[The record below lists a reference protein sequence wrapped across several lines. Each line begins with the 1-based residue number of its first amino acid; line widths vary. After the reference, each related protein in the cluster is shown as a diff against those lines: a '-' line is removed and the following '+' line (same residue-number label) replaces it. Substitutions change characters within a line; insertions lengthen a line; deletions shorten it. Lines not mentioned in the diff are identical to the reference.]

1 MSSKGGLESQ
11 YDDIKRDSLDIVKMV
26 LGVSVVLVSLAGLL
40 SVLTDETIEVGA
52 ILIFGSLLL
61 VSSVSIAYS
70 VYVFTSLTVHAG
82 RLSSYLS
89 PHSLSIWLVVS
100 VALGLSGVIFFASG
114 LVPVFADSSASGP
127 AIVGILVFIFALVV
141 SVVYIRV
148 FQKLSS

>member
-1 MSSKGGLESQ
+1 MSSTGGLESQ
-11 YDDIKRDSLDIVKMV
+11 YDDIKQDSLGIVKTV
-26 LGVSVVLVSLAGLL
+26 LGVSVALFFLAGIL
-40 SVLTDETIEVGA
+40 SMLKDETIEFDVV
-52 ILIFGSLLL
+52 LIFGSLLL

-89 PHSLSIWLVVS
+89 PHSLSIWLLVS
-100 VALGLSGVIFFASG
+100 VALGLSGSVFFASG
-114 LVPVFADSSASGP
+114 LVPVFTDASASGP

-141 SVVYIRV
+141 SVVYVRV

>member
-1 MSSKGGLESQ
+1 MSSRGGLESQ
-11 YDDIKRDSLDIVKMV
+11 YDDIKRDSLETVKMV
-26 LGVSVVLVSLAGLL
+26 LGVSVILVSLAGIL
-40 SVLTDETIEVGA
+40 SMLTDEMIEVDA

-70 VYVFTSLTVHAG
+70 VYVFSSLTIHAD

-89 PHSLSIWLVVS
+89 PHSLSIWLLVS

-114 LVPVFADSSASGP
+114 LVPVFTDSSASGP
-127 AIVGILVFIFALVV
+127 AIVGILVFIVGLLV

>member
-1 MSSKGGLESQ
+1 MSPRGGLESQ
-11 YDDIKRDSLDIVKMV
+11 YDDIKGDSLEIVKTV
-26 LGVSVVLVSLAGLL
+26 LSMSVILVSLAGIL
-40 SVLTDETIEVGA
+40 SMLTDETIEVDV

-70 VYVFTSLTVHAG
+70 VYVFSSLTIHAG

-114 LVPVFADSSASGP
+114 LVPVFTDASASGP
-127 AIVGILVFIFALVV
+127 AIVGILVFIFALIV